1 MFKLQQLHILSYT
14 LLQMM
19 YIFPKKRLRK
29 RILKRYMVYLDRFEI
44 NYNYNWYAVNP
55 ISTSVQ
61 SIMQ

>member
-44 NYNYNWYAVNP
+44 NYNYN
-55 ISTSVQ
+55 
-61 SIMQ
+61 